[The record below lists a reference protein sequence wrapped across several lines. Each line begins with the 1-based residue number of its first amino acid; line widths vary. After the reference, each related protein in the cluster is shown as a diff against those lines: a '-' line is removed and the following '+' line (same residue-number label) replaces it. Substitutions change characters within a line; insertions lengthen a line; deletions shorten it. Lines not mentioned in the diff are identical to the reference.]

1 MNEYKIAII
10 IPVYNDW
17 TSLNIL
23 ISNIERVLLEEN
35 ISSHCFIIV
44 NDNSKIEIPNLSNF
58 NNNNNFILNLKSNLG
73 HQRAIACGLC
83 YLKENIFCENVIIMD
98 SDGEDK
104 PTDILNLVNLSKKY
118 NKIVFAQR
126 VKRSENRIFKL
137 MYKIYKIFFTILTGQ
152 KISFG
157 NFSCIPYSEVESL
170 IYNENIW
177 NNYSSAILKS
187 KTPYLTIPTERGT
200 RYDGKSKMTLS
211 SLIIHGFSAISVYM
225 DLMAIRLMFFSIITI
240 LCTFFMMI
248 FVLYIKLFTNM
259 AMPGWASYIILFLFI
274 ILFQSLSMGLL
285 MIFFFLSKRT
295 TKSIIPYH
303 ESKLYIS

>member
-1 MNEYKIAII
+1 MKEFKIAII

-17 TSLNIL
+17 NSLDIL
-23 ISNIERVLLEEN
+23 ISNIERLLYEDIN
-35 ISSHCFIIV
+35 SHCFIIV
-44 NDNSKIEIPNLSNF
+44 NDLSTIDIPDLTNF
-58 NNNNNFILNLKSNLG
+58 YKKNTLILNLKSNLG

-83 YLKENIFCENVIIMD
+83 YLKENIYCENVIIMD

-104 PTDILNLVNLSKKY
+104 PTDILKLVQLSSKH
-118 NKIVFAQR
+118 NKIVFAKR
-126 VKRSENRIFKL
+126 VKRSENIFFKF
-137 MYKIYKIFFTILTGQ
+137 MYKMYKIFFSILTGQ
-152 KISFG
+152 KINFG
-157 NFSCIPYSEVESL
+157 NFSCIPYFKVESL

-177 NNYSSAILKS
+177 NNYSAGVLKS

-200 RYDGKSKMTLS
+200 RYDGKSKMSLS
-211 SLIIHGFSAISVYM
+211 SLILHGFSAISVYM
-225 DLMAIRLMFFSIITI
+225 DLSAIRLVFFSITTI
-240 LCTFFMMI
+240 IFTFIMMI
-248 FVLYIKLFTNM
+248 LVLYIKLFTNM
-259 AMPGWASYIILFLFI
+259 ALPGWASYVILFLFI